1 MNFNYKK
8 IFFTFSFFLLSAC
21 NTSGKYISSI
31 KNEKGNVECL
41 LAFADKQKCMVKRLS
56 SSQLCSYFKN
66 WENKKNVSKE
76 LYEATVQEIK
86 FRNYKCEKMNVV
98 KASSKSNP
106 DIRKT
111 TNSKLPI
118 CPSTG
123 RKHNCFGTVIS
134 SKRKYI
140 GEFKNNEFNGYG
152 K

>member
-1 MNFNYKK
+1 
-8 IFFTFSFFLLSAC
+8 
-21 NTSGKYISSI
+21 
-31 KNEKGNVECL
+31 
-41 LAFADKQKCMVKRLS
+41 MVKRLS
-56 SSQLCSYFKN
+56 SSQLCTNFKN
-66 WENKKNVSKE
+66 WENKKNVSNE

-86 FRNYKCEKMNVV
+86 FRNYKCETMNVV

-106 DIRKT
+106 AIRKT

-140 GEFKNNEFNGYG
+140 GEFKNDKFNGYG
-152 K
+152 KYYHLANDKYKGYFYEGEWLNNKRHGVGTVIWPRWQQICW